1 MMELSSSFREIL
13 IQLRH
18 DLKDETGNLAATLAT
33 LDMLIWQLQQQ
44 EEARLERLTHK

>member
-1 MMELSSSFREIL
+1 MERSSNFREIL
-13 IQLRH
+13 TQLRY
-18 DLKDETGNLAATLAT
+18 DLKGETGNLAAV